1 MSEQLDQQILA
12 AQEAVTKQGDTVRS
26 LKAGKKDGKV
36 EQVLTTLLTSYN
48 ILPAMGVT
56 AHVCVAQAEIDA
68 AIQQLKELKLELEE
82 KQKSSTLERRMFYIP
97 SFKIYGSVA
106 GFYDYG
112 PPGCAIKQNITQAC
126 AGTGNERKHSVF
138 MFVSF
143 SMSHASVCVPSY

>member
-82 KQKSSTLERRMFYIP
+82 KQKVR
-97 SFKIYGSVA
+97 
-106 GFYDYG
+106 G
-112 PPGCAIKQNITQAC
+112 PAVLKLRNCEPMTI
-126 AGTGNERKHSVF
+126 
-138 MFVSF
+138 M
-143 SMSHASVCVPSY
+143 ASVSRLYRTTCYRLTRKLQARHPHRARRPTGLHW